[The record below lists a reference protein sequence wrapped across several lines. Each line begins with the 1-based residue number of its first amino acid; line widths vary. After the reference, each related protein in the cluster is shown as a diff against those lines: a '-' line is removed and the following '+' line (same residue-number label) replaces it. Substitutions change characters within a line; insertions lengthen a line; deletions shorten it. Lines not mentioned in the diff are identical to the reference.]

1 MNRKLKN
8 EELERKSISEF
19 KSAEKT
25 PVIIILDH
33 VRSASNVGSI
43 FRTADAFLLE
53 AVYLCGITAQP
64 PNRDIQK
71 TALGA
76 TETVAWK
83 YFGNTKDAVNE
94 LRKNNY
100 KIISIEQTSSSIL
113 LDKYVPQPDEKI
125 AVVFGNE
132 VSGIHQDIINS
143 SDLTIEIPQVGMKHS
158 LNIAV
163 CMGIVV
169 WEIYRKLKV

>member
-1 MNRKLKN
+1 M
-8 EELERKSISEF
+8 
-19 KSAEKT
+19 
-25 PVIIILDH
+25 
-33 VRSASNVGSI
+33 GSI